1 MNPSWLIFFKW
12 VGSTT
17 NQKILPSGKL
27 TWLAGKMDHE
37 WRCFFLYFLL
47 NMVIFHCNVSLLEGI
62 GNAVFG
68 AMKAVQ
74 DLHWLRSLKNNLR
87 SEDVMGMWP
96 SSSIS
101 LCYLI
106 YWQLGAKGSKDIGKW
121 KMRVH
126 RCDTCL
132 LMLDVDFF
140 GLSWLVGWLG
150 GQIKFSYI
158 YSCELWLKQA
168 LVKESSGT
176 SDFIG
181 GDLKKKTSD
190 FIGGDL
196 KHFWWSVVFRNGKNL
211 HQNKLF
217 HGLQTVRFLNGRN
230 LLQKKILCLIGPYF
244 LFENLQQNR
253 QLTHWWNWLSILLLN
268 TILKSRQC
276 QIFDGTETLRQPPLQ
291 RSQTRSNK
299 RLIYSGFSWFSL
311 WLHIAICI
319 HRQPAVLTKSNINKF
334 PMMKSLALQTV
345 ENLRNHTWMMPAA
358 RSIGCTWRLGCSS
371 STSWINRQMWISHRA
386 WSNAKMP
393 SIGGLRIRGLHR
405 NCIPISDPIKVKWL
419 LRHLGFSWLTL
430 FESGELCIS
439 HLNRVS
445 PVSPVHVSVTSM
457 WATAW
462 IYQLEVVFGKWV
474 FIRVNRLCWLSQF
487 SIYRWIYHSFSLI

>member
-1 MNPSWLIFFKW
+1 MLPDILATGSQRFQRYREVENEGTQMWYMPPDAWCWFFW
-12 VGSTT
+12 IVLACRMARGTD
-17 NQKILPSGKL
+17 QVFIHILLRAVAQTSIG
-27 TWLAGKMDHE
+27 E
-37 WRCFFLYFLL
+37 REFRYFR
-47 NMVIFHCNVSLLEGI
+47 FHWWG
-62 GNAVFG
+62 
-68 AMKAVQ
+68 
-74 DLHWLRSLKNNLR
+74 
-87 SEDVMGMWP
+87 P
-96 SSSIS
+96 
-101 LCYLI
+101 
-106 YWQLGAKGSKDIGKW
+106 
-121 KMRVH
+121 
-126 RCDTCL
+126 
-132 LMLDVDFF
+132 
-140 GLSWLVGWLG
+140 
-150 GQIKFSYI
+150 
-158 YSCELWLKQA
+158 
-168 LVKESSGT
+168 
-176 SDFIG
+176 
-181 GDLKKKTSD
+181 KKKTSD

-244 LFENLQQNR
+244 LFENLHQNR

-393 SIGGLRIRGLHR
+393 SIGGRRIRGLHR